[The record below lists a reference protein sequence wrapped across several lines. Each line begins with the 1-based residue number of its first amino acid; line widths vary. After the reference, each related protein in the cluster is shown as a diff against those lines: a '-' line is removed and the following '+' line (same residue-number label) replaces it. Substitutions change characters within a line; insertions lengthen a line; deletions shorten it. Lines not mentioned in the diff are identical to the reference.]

1 MFGLLSVQWT
11 MTDYDA
17 GKPQVPL
24 GMQHATEQVDLAA
37 HISEEVKRAAI
48 AAPVAIFVAVIGTG
62 ALGWVLN
69 VVMVLCSGDIADL
82 PGISGSAFLTIMAN
96 RMGKTGALILWP
108 FVCLVAFFTV
118 QTATQ
123 ACARTFYAFRYVGSF
138 MHQTESSL
146 LLLQPRRR
154 LA

>member
-1 MFGLLSVQWT
+1 M
-11 MTDYDA
+11 
-17 GKPQVPL
+17 QVRRAASLPS
-24 GMQHATEQVDLAA
+24 GRTNCSAPSAA
-37 HISEEVKRAAI
+37 HISEEVKKAAI
-48 AAPVAIFVAVIGTG
+48 AAPVAIFVAVVGTG

-123 ACARTFYAFRYVGSF
+123 ACARTFYAFRYVLRNA
-138 MHQTESSL
+138 SL
-146 LLLQPRRR
+146 SNL
-154 LA
+154 

>member
-1 MFGLLSVQWT
+1 LRLS
-11 MTDYDA
+11 
-17 GKPQVPL
+17 QVSI
-24 GMQHATEQVDLAA
+24 AA

-96 RMGKTGALILWP
+96 RMGKTGALICWP

-123 ACARTFYAFRYVGSF
+123 ACARTFYAFRYVGAS
-138 MHQTESSL
+138 E
-146 LLLQPRRR
+146 
-154 LA
+154 A